1 MSAII
6 SFSGVFLLAE
16 TYIGYLSDNYILCS
30 LYLICI
36 GAASSASYLCA
47 LDSQAYNFKSFR
59 GMSLGLTSA
68 SLGIS
73 GLVFSQINDKFFKS
87 NSEELEQDNSTFRFL
102 LFFGCTTACITLFAS
117 FILGPIDHPKLPSI
131 KQPILNKDT
140 PNYAATTNG
149 LYSISTC
156 STRHEEES
164 SDTDVFFENDTISSS
179 VQIEDEDEVNQS
191 GLAVLLDPIGSSL
204 FLSLLVILGFGYV
217 YLTNIETLLIS
228 LSKNTMA
235 LSEIQHLRNLHI
247 STFSVSNCMTRAVFG
262 TLSDLLQRKTGMHRL
277 WFVWFGAL
285 GLLLSVTPLI
295 MTASNADDL
304 LSYSLLIAIPYGIA
318 FGIAPAIISEF
329 GTKTFAKNWGW
340 CMCAPAIGSQL
351 FNLLFGFVYAKELKR
366 QGGEICYGIDCFKT
380 TFVIGAVSACDY

>member
-1 MSAII
+1 
-6 SFSGVFLLAE
+6 
-16 TYIGYLSDNYILCS
+16 
-30 LYLICI
+30 
-36 GAASSASYLCA
+36 
-47 LDSQAYNFKSFR
+47 
-59 GMSLGLTSA
+59 MSLGLTSA

-87 NSEELEQDNSTFRFL
+87 NSKDLEQDSSTFRFL

-117 FILGPIDHPKLPSI
+117 FILGPIHHPKPPSI

-140 PNYAATTNG
+140 ANYAATTNG
-149 LYSISTC
+149 LYRISTC
-156 STRHEEES
+156 STQHEEES

-179 VQIEDEDEVNQS
+179 VQIEDEDEINQS
-191 GLAVLLDPIGSSL
+191 GLAVLLDPVGSSL

-228 LSKNTMA
+228 LSKNTMT
-235 LSEIQHLRNLHI
+235 LSETQHLRNLHI

-262 TLSDLLQRKTGMHRL
+262 TLSDILQRRTGMHRL
-277 WFVWFGAL
+277 WFIWFGAL

-295 MTASNADDL
+295 ISVSNADDL

-329 GTKTFAKNWGW
+329 GTK
-340 CMCAPAIGSQL
+340 
-351 FNLLFGFVYAKELKR
+351 VKR
-366 QGGEICYGIDCFKT
+366 
-380 TFVIGAVSACDY
+380 